1 MRALSRIFAIFAVIN
16 NKTLISPNII
26 ESWIIWLIAA
36 CILLLIEVLSQ
47 AVWALC
53 LSVGCTAAIGVS
65 FFTDSPAIQAVSV
78 PIAALLCWIL
88 LAPAVRKWESRRG
101 KTTCTGMDA
110 LIGRH
115 ATVIDE
121 IRPGELGRVRIDG
134 DNWQVNSP
142 GIACT
147 VRRGDEVIVTGYNS
161 IILTVKPTTIN
172 Q

>member
-1 MRALSRIFAIFAVIN
+1 M
-16 NKTLISPNII
+16 

-65 FFTDSPAIQAVSV
+65 FLTDSPAVQAISV
-78 PIAALLCWIL
+78 PIVALLCWIL

-101 KTTCTGMDA
+101 KSACTGMDA
-110 LIGRH
+110 LVGRH

-142 GIACT
+142 GTACT
-147 VRRGDEVIVTGYNS
+147 VKHGDEVIVTGYNS
-161 IILTVKPTTIN
+161 IILTVKPITIN

>member
-1 MRALSRIFAIFAVIN
+1 M
-16 NKTLISPNII
+16 

-53 LSVGCTAAIGVS
+53 LAIGCTVAIGIS
-65 FFTDSPAIQAVSV
+65 FLTDSPAIQAISV
-78 PIAALLCWIL
+78 PIVALLCWVL

-101 KTTCTGMDA
+101 KTAHTGMDA
-110 LIGRH
+110 LIGRR

-134 DNWQVNSP
+134 DNWQVNAPETAS
-142 GIACT
+142 T
-147 VRRGDEVIVTGYNS
+147 VSRGDEVIVTGYNS
-161 IILTVKPTTIN
+161 IILTVKPITLN